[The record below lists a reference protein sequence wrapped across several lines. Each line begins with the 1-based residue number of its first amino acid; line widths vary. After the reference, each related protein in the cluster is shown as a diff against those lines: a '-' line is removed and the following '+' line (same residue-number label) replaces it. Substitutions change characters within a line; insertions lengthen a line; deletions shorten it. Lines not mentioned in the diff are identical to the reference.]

1 MNRFTEKLK
10 NIDFGHKNGLFKQF
24 WAKQDFFFKRELR
37 NFLVFNQS
45 QLHTKN
51 EKIKYG

>member
-24 WAKQDFFFKRELR
+24 WAKQDFFSRKSFVT
-37 NFLVFNQS
+37 F
-45 QLHTKN
+45 
-51 EKIKYG
+51 